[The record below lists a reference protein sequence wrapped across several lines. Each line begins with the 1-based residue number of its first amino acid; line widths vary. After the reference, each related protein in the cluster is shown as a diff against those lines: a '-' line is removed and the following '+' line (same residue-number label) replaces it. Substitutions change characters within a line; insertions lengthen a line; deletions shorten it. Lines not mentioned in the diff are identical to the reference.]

1 MRRPTFAYAAVAGLA
16 ALTACSEAPTSLQ
29 PEPPD
34 AVAVAA
40 RAPAKPDLTI
50 QLVSHTPAHPSLGD
64 SITVTATVAN
74 IGGANAKRFGVMFDF
89 GGAGSP
95 QVASLP
101 GLAAGATVQISTTL
115 QPTAAGT
122 WGAIVTADNDDTIK
136 EPNETNNTRIDIFG
150 IAGRGFFDFETDT
163 AGNPICATGCDLT
176 AEYWSRG
183 VQFLFAPTADANGNP
198 STTKTNASIC
208 DGSLIDP
215 PELVAAGNHVVTGA
229 TAGYPCGGSYAGFL
243 RMMFAGE
250 PTTVQFLLRAP
261 EGCNPTPIGVAVP
274 GGSMPDVSDITT
286 RTYPANGGAYV
297 GVERLV
303 TVTNAT
309 GIAEIIVDQA
319 VCNQY
324 VDDLHVN
331 MPI

>member
-1 MRRPTFAYAAVAGLA
+1 VRRPFAFPFAAAAGLA
-16 ALTACSEAPTSLQ
+16 ALAACSEAPLPLQ
-29 PEPPD
+29 PE
-34 AVAVAA
+34 VAGASAA

-64 SITVTATVAN
+64 TITVTATVAN
-74 IGGANAKRFGVMFDF
+74 VGGASAKRFGVMFDF

-95 QVASLP
+95 QVVSVP
-101 GLAAGATVQISTTL
+101 GLAAGATLQISTTFE
-115 QPTAAGT
+115 PTAAGT
-122 WGAIVTADNDDTIK
+122 WGAIVTADNGDMIK
-136 EPNETNNTRIDIFG
+136 EPDETNNTRTDIFG
-150 IAGRGFFDFETDT
+150 VAGRGFFDFETDT

-183 VQFLFAPTADANGNP
+183 VQFLFAPTGDANGNP

-215 PELVAAGNHVVTGA
+215 PELVAAGNHVVSGA
-229 TAGYPCGGSYAGFL
+229 MAGYPCGGSYAGFL

-250 PTTVQFLLRAP
+250 PTTVQFLLRARD
-261 EGCNPTPIGVAVP
+261 GCPLPIGVAVP
-274 GGSMPDVSDITT
+274 GGSTPNVLYTTT

-297 GVERLV
+297 AVERLV
-303 TVTNAT
+303 TVTSAT
-309 GIAEIIVDQA
+309 GILEITVDQA
-319 VCNQY
+319 ACNQY
-324 VDDLHVN
+324 VDDLHIN